1 MQLQIQLLPRAL
13 IVSILVASCH
23 GPALAS
29 AAASCN
35 LLTTARSGDTC
46 ASLAEAAGI
55 TVSQFLRANPNIT
68 SCANLP
74 TGSQYCIDPSFAG
87 PTSTTAKSIA
97 ATTSAGAAPTGALE
111 ITKDGHCG
119 EGFTCQGSAFGSC
132 CSPHGWCGQTTD
144 HCGPGCQAGFGLCG
158 DGAISPTSAGPSS
171 SGTTSTTAAGG
182 GGGGGGVT
190 VTATVYVT
198 QTVKTTQ
205 IFSTTATVGGT
216 ATTTQ
221 IVRATVPITVTVP
234 VNGPGGSATVTQT
247 VVATATATSVVL
259 QTSTTIVTQH
269 SLVFISSTVTTI
281 RTITITDAKM
291 CRTVNTVLPR
301 ATAAAEAPRIDL
313 ELMQGVIDG
322 CQTFY
327 HVKDE
332 DSCEG
337 IVAKHNG
344 AFDLSDLHTWN
355 RQLSDDCEGLR
366 LGHWLCVGV

>member
-1 MQLQIQLLPRAL
+1 MQLRVPLLPGAL
-13 IVSILVASCH
+13 IASILALCC
-23 GPALAS
+23 GPTALAS
-29 AAASCN
+29 AAAASCN
-35 LLTTARSGDTC
+35 LLTTARPGDTC
-46 ASLAEAAGI
+46 ASLADAAGI

-68 SCANLP
+68 TCANLP
-74 TGSQYCIDPSFAG
+74 TGSKFCIDPTFVAIPS
-87 PTSTTAKSIA
+87 TAKSVA
-97 ATTSAGAAPTGALE
+97 ATTTTGAGGPAQPTGALE

-144 HCGPGCQAGFGLCG
+144 HCGLGCQAGFGLCG

-171 SGTTSTTAAGG
+171 GTGSTTTGG

-205 IFSTTATVGGT
+205 IFSTTATVGGI

-221 IVRATVPITVTVP
+221 IVRATVPVTVTVP
-234 VNGPGGSATVTQT
+234 VNGPGNSATVTQT
-247 VVATATATSVVL
+247 VVATTTATSVVL

-291 CRTVNTVLPR
+291 CRTVNTLLPR
-301 ATAAAEAPRIDL
+301 AIATAEAP
-313 ELMQGVIDG
+313 GDG
-322 CQTFY
+322 CKT
-327 HVKDE
+327 
-332 DSCEG
+332 
-337 IVAKHNG
+337 
-344 AFDLSDLHTWN
+344 
-355 RQLSDDCEGLR
+355 
-366 LGHWLCVGV
+366 